1 MNNDPIAD
9 ADEDPHGAERPS
21 KTQRKREMTAL
32 QTLGARLVAL
42 NADQLGRLDL
52 PERLH
57 EAVREAQRISAHEGR
72 RRQLQFIGKLMRQVD
87 PEPIERGLDELGG
100 DSRAQVA
107 LMHRC
112 ERWRD
117 RLLDDDGALTELLA
131 ELLAEHP
138 GIDAQ
143 ALRAMVRA
151 ARRERAANGT
161 PRHARE
167 LYRWLHDHFAAGSH

>member
-1 MNNDPIAD
+1 MIDEPSAAAD
-9 ADEDPHGAERPS
+9 DEQSGAERPS

-52 PERLH
+52 PERLR
-57 EAVREAQRISAHEGR
+57 EAVRDAQRITAHEGR

-87 PEPIERGLDELGG
+87 PAPIERALDELGG
-100 DSRAQVA
+100 KVVQLRRAQVA

-117 RLLDDDGALTELLA
+117 RLLDDDAALTELLA
-131 ELLAEHP
+131 EQP
-138 GIDAQ
+138 GTDIQ
-143 ALRAMVRA
+143 VLRAMIRA
-151 ARRERAANGT
+151 ARRERAANAA

-167 LYRWLHDHFAAGSH
+167 LYRWLHDHFAAGNH

>member
-1 MNNDPIAD
+1 MIDHPTAEAD
-9 ADEDPHGAERPS
+9 AEQSGAERPS
-21 KTQRKREMTAL
+21 KTQRKREMAAL

-42 NADQLGRLDL
+42 TADQLGRLGL

-57 EAVREAQRISAHEGR
+57 EAVRDAQRISAHEGR

-87 PEPIERGLDELGG
+87 PAPIERALDELGG

-117 RLLDDDGALTELLA
+117 RLLDDDDALTELLA
-131 ELLAEHP
+131 ELLADQP

-143 ALRAMVRA
+143 ALRAMIRA
-151 ARRERAANGT
+151 ARRERAANAA

-167 LYRWLHDHFAAGSH
+167 LYRWLHDHFSAGSH